1 MGKKYGLVT
10 GTVQNVGIFSGILQN
25 LLGSN
30 PQTFRHRIAGGT
42 DSLTPNVQDY
52 PGNGHHF
59 FMAKTVK
66 RLWKR
71 TFFVK
76 KKQSWTDIL
85 LSMCVLKKSLGH
97 TRHRPTRWFFVER
110 KHQISRANPTPTW
123 RPRASASSQDW
134 WPINGAPFPGQE
146 SLISAPF
153 SSDFM
158 AKTQGISM
166 SGIQKRLWTLVN
178 WQSKHAIFVVRNGK
192 KSGTQTGRNDDVFFS
207 SIPSSWLECRLLS
220 Q

>member
-1 MGKKYGLVT
+1 MWALSRVYYKTCLDPTPKHFATESLGAPTLWHRMFRT
-10 GTVQNVGIFSGILQN
+10 ILEMDTIFSWQ
-25 LLGSN
+25 
-30 PQTFRHRIAGGT
+30 
-42 DSLTPNVQDY
+42 
-52 PGNGHHF
+52 
-59 FMAKTVK
+59 
-66 RLWKR
+66 RLWKDCEKGHFLWKKSR
-71 TFFVK
+71 VELTFCCP
-76 KKQSWTDIL
+76 
-85 LSMCVLKKSLGH
+85 CVLKKSLGH

-158 AKTQGISM
+158 AITQGISM

-192 KSGTQTGRNDDVFFS
+192 NSGTQTGRNDDVFFS